1 VPVSSE
7 FRAFVLE
14 QMGRVEPV
22 AARSMFGGVSISSAG
37 LAFALIAGDT
47 VYLKVD
53 DGNRADFEALGM
65 GPFRPFGDQSLTIR
79 YHELPAELLEDPDA
93 LRPWMHASL
102 EVARRKRRKR

>member
-1 VPVSSE
+1 MPVSSE

-102 EVARRKRRKR
+102 EVARRKWRKR

>member
-1 VPVSSE
+1 MPVSSE
-7 FRAFVLE
+7 YRAFVLE

-47 VYLKVD
+47 VYMKVD
-53 DGNRADFEALGM
+53 DENRADFEALGM
-65 GPFRPFGDQSLTIR
+65 GPFRPFDDPSQTMQ
-79 YHELPAELLEDPDA
+79 YYELPAELLEDPDT
-93 LRPWMHASL
+93 LRPWVNASL